1 MDNTDALLYTN
12 EAEATRYFYYKD
24 SQEINFFVEDKN
36 KEYEYELLFEKLFP
50 ELKINTIFSSGGK
63 SAMENLFYE
72 FGLFDQD
79 NDLHPN
85 IYIVDGD
92 FDLIIDPDNMIRH
105 EHYIYLD
112 AYNIESL
119 LFEEIACVRLS
130 MCRLEKS
137 FSYTKDKINIKD
149 WYSKIINQSKDLFVI
164 YCFLKAYYP
173 TIKNVGNSPYIFI
186 DPHTGFAKT
195 NALNDFKLT
204 LQNNGINLDL
214 AQDKINEILNKL
226 RIEYGNDYWR
236 LICGKFVLTSLMHY
250 LKTKGVSV
258 NYRDLKHHF
267 LLNPDSNRFMYLTTR
282 VHDIIQ
288 NVNQRK
294 EASC

>member
-50 ELKINTIFSSGGK
+50 ELKIKTIFSSGGK
-63 SAMENLFYE
+63 PAMENLFHE
-72 FGLFDQD
+72 FGIFDHD

-92 FDLIIDPDNMIRH
+92 FDVIINPSNMIQND
-105 EHYIYLD
+105 HYIYLD

-130 MCRLEKS
+130 MCKLEKS
-137 FSYTKDKINIKD
+137 FSYTKDKININA
-149 WYSKIINQSKDLFVI
+149 WYSKIINQSKELFYI

-173 TIKNVGNSPYIFI
+173 TIKNVGNSPYLFI
-186 DPHTGFAKT
+186 DPNTGFEKA
-195 NALNDFKLT
+195 NALNEYKLT
-204 LQNNGINLDL
+204 LKDSGIDL
-214 AQDKINEILNKL
+214 AQDKLDNIINKFSL
-226 RIEYGNDYWR
+226 EYGQDYWR
-236 LICGKFVLTSLMHY
+236 LVCGKFVLTSLVHY
-250 LKTKGVSV
+250 LKAKGVSV
-258 NYRDLKHHF
+258 NYKDLKHHF
-267 LLNPDSNRFMYLTTR
+267 LLNPDNQKFIYLTTK
-282 VHDIIQ
+282 VNDILL
-288 NVNQRK
+288 NANQLK
-294 EASC
+294 EVRT

>member
-1 MDNTDALLYTN
+1 MDNTDALLYTH

-50 ELKINTIFSSGGK
+50 DLTIKTIFSSGGK
-63 SAMENLFYE
+63 PAMENLFQE
-72 FGLFDQD
+72 FGVFDQD
-79 NDLHPN
+79 NNSHPN

-92 FDLIIDPDNMIRH
+92 FDIIIAPDNMIQH

-119 LFEEIACVRLS
+119 LFEETACVRLS
-130 MCRLEKS
+130 MCRLEKG
-137 FSYTKDKINIKD
+137 FSYTKDKIKIKD
-149 WYSKIINQSKDLFVI
+149 WYSKIINQSQKLFVI

-173 TIKNVGNSPYIFI
+173 TVKNVGNSPYLFI
-186 DPHTGFAKT
+186 DPSTGFEKT
-195 NALNDFKLT
+195 NVMDEYRLT
-204 LQNNGINLDL
+204 LQDNGINLD
-214 AQDKINEILNKL
+214 QDKLDDILYKFSL
-226 RIEYGNDYWR
+226 KYGNEYWR
-236 LICGKFVLTSLMHY
+236 MICGKFILTSLMHY

-267 LLNPDSNRFMYLTTR
+267 LLNPDSKRFMYLTTK
-282 VHDIIQ
+282 VNTVLLNI
-288 NVNQRK
+288 NQRK
-294 EASC
+294 EASS